1 MSTKIFEG
9 DVSSK
14 MGHFMFDLY
23 MDMTEQFLCF
33 TSPYSVIFWSTF
45 SYGHFYS

>member
-23 MDMTEQFLCF
+23 MDMTAIFMFHLTLFSDFLK
-33 TSPYSVIFWSTF
+33 
-45 SYGHFYS
+45 HF